1 MRLFIFLLTTLLFL
15 TSSGQGAEAAPRPL
29 SSLSGSEL
37 HRMCS
42 SAYDTDYGFC
52 AGYVSAVAHVLL
64 DDSVGGYRACNH
76 AQVKSQ
82 QYVDTFVLFAGKF
95 PDQLDADAGVAVAA
109 ALARAFPCQE

>member
-1 MRLFIFLLTTLLFL
+1 MRALVLLTTVLLL
-15 TSSGQGAEAAPRPL
+15 CSSGGAHGADRQISVLSGAELA
-29 SSLSGSEL
+29 
-37 HRMCS
+37 RMCS

-64 DDSVGGYRACNH
+64 TDSVGGYRACNH

-95 PDQLDADAGVAVAA
+95 PDQLNADAGITVAG
-109 ALARAFPCQE
+109 ALARAFPCQN